1 MCSAHSTPTKRNIM
15 PNYCSNQMVIN
26 NPTEDVRALI
36 REAVA
41 SGDFLASLFPV
52 AEMTDEVCEG
62 LYDND
67 PIGYKACLELVDG
80 YGKCILGWGT
90 KWDAMH
96 VELDEHKDKVVLSF
110 VTAYSPPIPFYER
123 MRKEHGWSIQAS
135 YEEGGADFAGKYD
148 NGNLTQ
154 VEYSDIAAYCN
165 LFQTDEHPEMQ
176 GFAVVKE
183 DGQIY
188 YDDQFVGVLISKYQ
202 WLPCGEETMN
212 ACVLQDNGR
221 SVALSEWELEDLGVM

>member
-1 MCSAHSTPTKRNIM
+1 MPNWCNNNLTLTFPTK
-15 PNYCSNQMVIN
+15 
-26 NPTEDVRALI
+26 E
-36 REAVA
+36 EA
-41 SGDFLASLFPV
+41 DELFQHMKKEADDDNWSFFGFFVP
-52 AEMTDEVCEG
+52 EVWDQDSW
-62 LYDND
+62 YWSR
-67 PIGYKACLELVDG
+67 VDA
-80 YGKCILGWGT
+80 WGT
-90 KWDAMH
+90 KWDACD
-96 VELDEHKDKVVLSF
+96 VEVDEHEDKVVLSF
-110 VTAYSPPIPFYER
+110 LTAYSPPIPFYER

-135 YEEGGADFAGKYD
+135 YEEGGMDFAGKYD
-148 NGNLTQ
+148 NGKNTTI
-154 VEYSDIAAYCN
+154 EFSDVAAYCE